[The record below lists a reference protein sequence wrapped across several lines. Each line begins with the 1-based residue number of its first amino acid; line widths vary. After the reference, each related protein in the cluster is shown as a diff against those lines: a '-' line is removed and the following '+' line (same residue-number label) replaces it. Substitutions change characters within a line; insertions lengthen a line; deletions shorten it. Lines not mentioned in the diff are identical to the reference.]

1 MAERDSTPDPDGMN
15 ESRDDGRSDDRDDSM
30 SADSPPR
37 EDRESSSDTPRTP
50 DQFTETP
57 GSHRRGPDGPA
68 LDVGG

>member
-1 MAERDSTPDPDGMN
+1 MAERDHTPDPDGMN
-15 ESRDDGRSDDRDDSM
+15 SSRDDGRRDERSASQDESM

-37 EDRESSSDTPRTP
+37 EEATPRTP